1 MIAAGIIRARHM
13 VGKEYESV
21 SFSPSAPEW
30 NTLYKLV
37 ANTNLFPEGDAL
49 YKLVA
54 SPPICKAQSLWY
66 VRITLS
72 CSYAYNKVTQEG
84 VIKTVYIF
92 KKIKLNSYNDDP
104 NPT

>member
-49 YKLVA
+49 YKLKIIPRRGRTA
-54 SPPICKAQSLWY
+54 RPLWGR
-66 VRITLS
+66 RIQIEDL
-72 CSYAYNKVTQEG
+72 YDVWLRHQ
-84 VIKTVYIF
+84 
-92 KKIKLNSYNDDP
+92 LP
-104 NPT
+104 